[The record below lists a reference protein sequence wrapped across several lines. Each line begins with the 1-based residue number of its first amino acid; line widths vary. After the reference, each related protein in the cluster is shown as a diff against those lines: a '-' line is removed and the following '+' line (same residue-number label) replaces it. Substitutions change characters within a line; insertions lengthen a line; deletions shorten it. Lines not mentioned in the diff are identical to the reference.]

1 MTTSESG
8 WIGKR
13 YSRREDPRLLTGKG
27 QYLADLRVV
36 RDPLVVK
43 FARSSVAHAKIKS
56 IDVSA
61 AARLPGVVLVLTG
74 ADIRE
79 RIRPLP
85 TPSTVPL
92 LPGHYPTHWP
102 LAVERVKFHGEPVV
116 AVVATDKYTAEDAIE
131 LIQVEYEDLPP
142 ITDPEKAMGKE
153 SPLVHPEIGTNVMFH
168 AVLTGG
174 MTEPEQTANS
184 ARVAAIF
191 EAADVVIKERF
202 YGHRC
207 GVMPLETRGAIASWD
222 PEAGLRVWMSTQR
235 PHIDRLVFSE
245 LFDIPQNQV
254 QVSAPRDQGGAFG
267 VKAPVYREPIMVVYL
282 TKLLG
287 RPVQWIETREEHLM
301 AVSQERDQIHEMEL
315 AADRDGRIIGLRDRV
330 IADNGDSCEGVFW
343 GFIMPFYGAALVPN
357 AYHIP
362 DCDISIT
369 AVATNKSALSPARA
383 FGSLP
388 GRFALDRAIDM
399 LARRVGKDAADVR
412 RMNLITQLPCN
423 IATGVHYDSGNF
435 VGVWDKL
442 VQHIDVPKFRQEQLA
457 ARAQGRYI
465 GLGFGVAVHA
475 SGVASEALVP
485 MEGQPGYG
493 SATLKMDS
501 SGTVTVFEGDAP
513 QGQGHETTMAQIA
526 AEILGISPD
535 DVAVRV
541 GDTNNTPFA
550 SGTFGARG
558 GSYTASAVAMA
569 AMAVRDK
576 IVQVVAHDNKLE
588 ADPRNF
594 RFEGKAIWHKDREQ
608 PLTTVAEVANRIIM
622 KPLDL
627 PTGVDAGLEHTA
639 FFEAKEPMM
648 AFSAHATIV
657 EVDASSG
664 EFKILRYVSSEDVG
678 RVINPMIVE
687 GQVRG
692 GVVQGLSN
700 AMFEEFIYDENGQQ
714 LTSSMENYMLANAAD
729 VPNIEVVHSDTPCE
743 HTPLGTRGMGE
754 GVPGP
759 VPGAL
764 CNAICDALEPFGI
777 EIRDL
782 PVRPDRVWA
791 LLQAS
796 STRSG
801 AAR

>member
-1 MTTSESG
+1 MTTVEKG
-8 WIGKR
+8 WIGAR
-13 YSRREDPRLLTGKG
+13 YRRREDLRLLTGKG

-36 RDPLVVK
+36 KDPLVVK
-43 FARSSVAHAKIKS
+43 FVRSRVAHAKITS

-61 AARLPGVVLVLTG
+61 AAQLPGVVAVFTG
-74 ADIRE
+74 ADIRDK
-79 RIRPLP
+79 IRPLP

-102 LAVERVKFHGEPVV
+102 LAVDRVKFHGEPVV
-116 AVVATDKYTAEDAIE
+116 AVVATDKYTAEDAVE
-131 LIQVEYEDLPP
+131 LVRVEYEDLPL
-142 ITDPEKAMGKE
+142 IINPEKAMAPD
-153 SPLVHPEIGTNVMFH
+153 SPLVHPDIGTNVMFSMG
-168 AVLTGG
+168 LTGG
-174 MTEPEQTANS
+174 LTEAEQSANK
-184 ARVAAIF
+184 ARVDAIF
-191 EAADVVIKERF
+191 ANADVVIKERF
-202 YGHRC
+202 YCHRC
-207 GVMPLETRGAIASWD
+207 GVTPMETRGAVASWD
-222 PEAGLRVWMSTQR
+222 AEVGLRVWMSTQR

-254 QVSAPRDQGGAFG
+254 QVTAPRDQGGAFG

-301 AVSQERDQIHEMEL
+301 AVSQERDQIHEIEI
-315 AADRDGRIIGLRDRV
+315 AGDKQGRILGLRDRV

-399 LARRVGKDAADVR
+399 LARRIGKDAADVR

-435 VGVWDKL
+435 VAVWDKL
-442 VQHIDVPKFRQEQLA
+442 VQEIDVPKFRKEQQV

-501 SGTVTVFEGDAP
+501 GGTVTVFEGDAP

-526 AEILGISPD
+526 AEILGLHPE
-535 DVAVRV
+535 DVTVRV

-569 AMAVRDK
+569 AKAIRDK
-576 IVQVVAHDNKLE
+576 IVKVVAHDNKLE
-588 ADPRNF
+588 ADPAHF
-594 RFEGKAIWHKDREQ
+594 RFEAKSIWHKDRAEA
-608 PLTTVAEVANRIIM
+608 LTTIASVCNRIIM

-627 PTGVDAGLEHTA
+627 PPGADASLEHTA

-648 AFSAHATIV
+648 AFSAHAAFV
-657 EVDASSG
+657 EADPSSG
-664 EFKILRYVSSEDVG
+664 EFKILRYISSEDVG
-678 RVINPMIVE
+678 RVINPLIVE

-714 LTSSMENYMLANAAD
+714 LTTSLENYMLANAAD
-729 VPNIEVVHSDTPCE
+729 APNIEILHADTPCE

-791 LLQAS
+791 LLQAAK
-796 STRSG
+796 RR
-801 AAR
+801 AAG

>member
-74 ADIRE
+74 ADIRD

-102 LAVERVKFHGEPVV
+102 LAVDRVRFHGEPVV
-116 AVVATDKYTAEDAIE
+116 AVVANDKYTAEDAIE

-142 ITDPEKAMGKE
+142 ITDPEKAMAKD

-174 MTEPEQTANS
+174 LTEPEQTANS
-184 ARVAAIF
+184 KRVAAIF

-207 GVMPLETRGAIASWD
+207 GVMPLETRGAVASWD
-222 PEAGLRVWMSTQR
+222 SEAGLRVWMSTQR

-399 LARRVGKDAADVR
+399 LARKVGKDAADVR

-442 VQHIDVPKFRQEQLA
+442 VEHIDVPKFRQEQLA
-457 ARAQGRYI
+457 ARAKGRYI

-569 AMAVRDK
+569 AKAVREK

-588 ADPRNF
+588 ADPGHF

-608 PLTTVAEVANRIIM
+608 PLTTMADVANRIIM

-627 PTGVDAGLEHTA
+627 PAGVDAGLEHTA

-796 STRSG
+796 SKRSG
-801 AAR
+801 GVG

>member
-1 MTTSESG
+1 MTTVEKG
-8 WIGKR
+8 WIGAR
-13 YSRREDPRLLTGKG
+13 YGRREDLRLLTGKG

-43 FARSSVAHAKIKS
+43 FVRSSVAHAMIKA

-61 AARLPGVVLVLTG
+61 AASLPGVVAVLTG
-74 ADIRE
+74 ADIRDK
-79 RIRPLP
+79 IRPLP

-102 LAVERVKFHGEPVV
+102 LAVDRVRFHGEPVV
-116 AVVATDKYTAEDAIE
+116 AVVATDKYTAEDAVE
-131 LIQVEYEDLPP
+131 LVQVEYEDLPP
-142 ITDPEKAMGKE
+142 ITDPEKALAAD
-153 SPLVHPEIGTNVMFH
+153 SPLVHPDIGTNVMFSM
-168 AVLTGG
+168 VLTGG
-174 MTEPEQTANS
+174 LTEAEQAANK
-184 ARVAAIF
+184 ARVDSIF
-191 EAADVVIKERF
+191 AKAEVVIKERF

-207 GVMPLETRGAIASWD
+207 GVMPLETRGAVASYD

-267 VKAPVYREPIMVVYL
+267 VKAPVYREPIMIVYL
-282 TKLLG
+282 TRLLG

-301 AVSQERDQIHEMEL
+301 AVSQERDQIHELEL
-315 AADRDGRIIGLRDRV
+315 AADRQGRILGLRDRV

-399 LARRVGKDAADVR
+399 LARKIGKDAADVR

-435 VGVWDKL
+435 VAVWDKL
-442 VQHIDVPKFRQEQLA
+442 VQHIDVPKFRQEQRA
-457 ARAQGRYI
+457 ARAAGRYI

-513 QGQGHETTMAQIA
+513 QGQGHETTMAQIT
-526 AEILGISPD
+526 AEILGLSPE
-535 DVAVRV
+535 DVTVRV

-569 AMAVRDK
+569 AKAIRDK
-576 IVQVVAHDNKLE
+576 IVKVVAHDHKLE
-588 ADPRNF
+588 PDPAHF
-594 RFEGKAIWHKDREQ
+594 RFEAKSIWHKDRADA
-608 PLTTVAEVANRIIM
+608 LTTMAGVCNRIIM

-627 PTGVDAGLEHTA
+627 PAGADASLEHTA

-648 AFSAHATIV
+648 AFSAHAAIV
-657 EVDASSG
+657 EADPASG
-664 EFKILRYVSSEDVG
+664 EFRILRYISSEDVG
-678 RVINPMIVE
+678 RVINPLIVE

-714 LTSSMENYMLANAAD
+714 LTTSMENYMLANSAD
-729 VPNIEVVHSDTPCE
+729 VPNIEILHANTPCE

-791 LLQAS
+791 LLQAAKA
-796 STRSG
+796 R
-801 AAR
+801 AAG

>member
-1 MTTSESG
+1 MTTVEKA
-8 WIGKR
+8 WIGAR

-36 RDPLVVK
+36 KDPLVVK
-43 FARSSVAHAKIKS
+43 FARSRVAHAKIRA

-61 AARLPGVVLVLTG
+61 AARLPGVVAVLTG
-74 ADIRE
+74 ADIRD

-102 LAVERVKFHGEPVV
+102 LAVDRVKFHGEPVAV
-116 AVVATDKYTAEDAIE
+116 VVATDKYVAEDAVE
-131 LIQVEYEDLPP
+131 LIQVDYEDLPP
-142 ITDPEKAMGKE
+142 ILDPEKAMAPG
-153 SPLVHPEIGTNVMFH
+153 SPLVHPDIGTNVIFNM
-168 AVLTGG
+168 VLTGG
-174 MTEPEQTANS
+174 MTEPEQAANK
-184 ARVAAIF
+184 ARVDAIF
-191 EAADVVIKERF
+191 ASAEVVIKERF
-202 YGHRC
+202 RGHRC
-207 GVMPLETRGAIASWD
+207 GVTPMETRGTIASWD
-222 PEAGLRVWMSTQR
+222 EEAGLRVWMSTQR

-245 LFDIPQNQV
+245 LFDIPQNLV

-287 RPVQWIETREEHLM
+287 RPMRWIETREEHLM
-301 AVSQERDQIHEMEL
+301 AVSQERDQIHELEI
-315 AADRDGRIIGLRDRV
+315 AADRQGRILALRDRV

-388 GRFALDRAIDM
+388 GRFAVDRAIDM
-399 LARRVGKDAADVR
+399 LARRIGRDPADVR

-435 VGVWDKL
+435 VAVWDKL
-442 VQHIDVPKFRQEQLA
+442 VECIDVPKFRQEQRA
-457 ARAQGRYI
+457 ARAAGRHL

-501 SGTVTVFEGDAP
+501 SGTATIFEGDAP

-526 AEILGISPD
+526 AEILGITPE
-535 DVAVRV
+535 DVTVRV

-569 AMAVRDK
+569 AKFVRDK
-576 IVQVVAHDNKLE
+576 IVKVVAHDNKLE
-588 ADPRNF
+588 PEPAHF
-594 RFEGKAIWHKDREQ
+594 RFAGRKIWHKDRTE
-608 PLTTVAEVANRIIM
+608 PLTTLAAVCNRIIM

-627 PTGVDAGLEHTA
+627 PAGVDAGLEHTA

-648 AFSAHATIV
+648 AFSAHAAIV
-657 EVDASSG
+657 EADPSSG
-664 EFKILRYVSSEDVG
+664 EFRILRYISSEDVG
-678 RVINPMIVE
+678 RVINPLIVE

-714 LTSSMENYMLANAAD
+714 LTTSLENYMLANAAD
-729 VPNIEVVHSDTPCE
+729 VPNIEILHANTPCE

-777 EIRDL
+777 EITEL

-791 LLQAS
+791 LLQAA
-796 STRSG
+796 G
-801 AAR
+801 QGKAG

>member
-43 FARSSVAHAKIKS
+43 FARSSVAHARIKS

-74 ADIRE
+74 EDIRE

-102 LAVERVKFHGEPVV
+102 LAVDRVKFHGEPVV

-207 GVMPLETRGAIASWD
+207 GVMPLETRGAVASWD

-442 VQHIDVPKFRQEQLA
+442 VQHIDVPKFREEQLA

-569 AMAVRDK
+569 AVAVREK
-576 IVQVVAHDNKLE
+576 IVKVVAHDNKLE
-588 ADPRNF
+588 ADPANF

-608 PLTTVAEVANRIIM
+608 PLTTVADVANRIIM

-627 PTGVDAGLEHTA
+627 PAGVDAGLEHTA

-729 VPNIEVVHSDTPCE
+729 VPNIEVVHADTPCE

-764 CNAICDALEPFGI
+764 CNAICDALAPFGI

-796 STRSG
+796 STRPGG
-801 AAR
+801 AR

>member
-1 MTTSESG
+1 MTTVEKG
-8 WIGKR
+8 WIGAR

-36 RDPLVVK
+36 KDPLVVK
-43 FARSSVAHAKIKS
+43 FARSRVAHARIRS

-61 AARLPGVVLVLTG
+61 AAKLPGVVLVLTG
-74 ADIRE
+74 ADIRDK
-79 RIRPLP
+79 IRPLP

-102 LAVERVKFHGEPVV
+102 LAVDRVKFHGEPV
-116 AVVATDKYTAEDAIE
+116 AVVVAIDKYVAEDAIE
-131 LIQVEYEDLPP
+131 LIQVDYEDLPP
-142 ITDPEKAMGKE
+142 ILDPEQALAPD
-153 SPLVHPEIGTNVMFH
+153 SPLVHPDIGTNAVFDM
-168 AVLTGG
+168 VLTGG
-174 MTEPEQTANS
+174 MTEAEQAANK
-184 ARVAAIF
+184 ARVDAIF
-191 EAADVVIKERF
+191 DRADIVIKERF
-202 YGHRC
+202 RGHRC
-207 GVMPLETRGAIASWD
+207 GVMPMETRGIIAHWD
-222 PEAGLRVWMSTQR
+222 PEAGLRVWMTTQR

-245 LFDIPQNQV
+245 LFDIPQNLV

-287 RPVQWIETREEHLM
+287 RPMQWVETREEHLM
-301 AVSQERDQIHEMEL
+301 AVSQERDQIHYLEL
-315 AADRDGRIIGLRDRV
+315 AADRQGRILALRDRV
-330 IADNGDSCEGVFW
+330 VADNGDSCEGVFW

-388 GRFALDRAIDM
+388 GRFAVDRAIDM
-399 LARRVGKDAADVR
+399 LARKVGRDAADVR

-442 VQHIDVPKFRQEQLA
+442 VENIDVPKFRQEQKA
-457 ARAQGRYI
+457 ARAEGRYI

-501 SGTVTVFEGDAP
+501 SGTATVFEGDAP

-526 AEILGISPD
+526 AEILGITPE
-535 DVAVRV
+535 DVTVRV

-576 IVQVVAHDNKLE
+576 IVKVVAHDNKL
-588 ADPRNF
+588 DPDPAHF
-594 RFEGKAIWHKDREQ
+594 RFEGRQIWHKDRAE
-608 PLTTVAEVANRIIM
+608 PLTTMAGVCNRIIM

-627 PTGVDAGLEHTA
+627 PAGVDAGLEHTA

-648 AFSAHATIV
+648 AFSAHAAIV
-657 EVDASSG
+657 EADPSSG
-664 EFKILRYVSSEDVG
+664 EFRILRYISSEDVG
-678 RVINPMIVE
+678 RVINPLIVE

-714 LTSSMENYMLANAAD
+714 LTTSMENYMLANSAD
-729 VPNIEVVHSDTPCE
+729 VPNIEILHADTPCE

-777 EIRDL
+777 EIREL

-791 LLQAS
+791 LLQA
-796 STRSG
+796 
-801 AAR
+801 ARRARAG